1 MSRATSEGSGLT
13 HLTSAP
19 NMAITIYY
27 VNTLHV
33 LLGLD
38 IRLEDVREQYPL
50 EHGSFARVHADQTS
64 SFLTASPSFSLT

>member
-1 MSRATSEGSGLT
+1 
-13 HLTSAP
+13 
-19 NMAITIYY
+19 MARTIYY
-27 VNTLHV
+27 VNILHV